1 MPKIPEAITNRW
13 HSPESWTTLTQ
24 LVKMVI
30 AATAAWWVS
39 TAIFDAEFPF
49 LAPWMALMTV
59 HATAYRTLSRATQ
72 ATLASLL
79 GIAVAFAVGEFLGVS
94 LWSYALAL
102 TIGLLISRVKWIR
115 DEGMTVATMS
125 VFILSD
131 GFSQEQ
137 QQFSERIFELL
148 IGVAIG
154 VVVNLLILP
163 PLRDRQAGRYV
174 DSVNRRIGNL
184 LQDMGAYFN
193 SPQEDADD
201 ASDWVDE
208 TGAISQ
214 ELDSAWS
221 EVSFARES
229 RKANPRNLIY
239 RRMRQTSDPSWE
251 EILHRTDESISH
263 LRNLARTLRSSY
275 DEDFD
280 WDKGFTEEWSEL
292 AEDVGKAVAD
302 PDAEVESLSDRLDQL
317 ARHTSDN
324 TDIASMD
331 WPVYGALLTSLR
343 HIVKVVDD
351 VASARKIRETD

>member
-1 MPKIPEAITNRW
+1 MPKVPEAISNRW
-13 HSPESWTTLTQ
+13 HSPEFWTALSQ

-59 HATAYRTLSRATQ
+59 HATAYRTLSRAAQ

-94 LWSYALAL
+94 LWSYALAVAV
-102 TIGLLISRVKWIR
+102 GLLISRVKWIR

-154 VVVNLLILP
+154 VMVNLLILP

-174 DSVNRRIGNL
+174 DSVNRRIGRL
-184 LQDMGAYFN
+184 LQDMGAYFTSSN
-193 SPQEDADD
+193 QDAKD

-208 TGAISQ
+208 TSAISL

-229 RKANPRNLIY
+229 RRANPRSLI
-239 RRMRQTSDPSWE
+239 RRRIHQATDPSWE

-263 LRNLARTLRSSY
+263 LRNLARTLRVSY
-275 DEDFD
+275 DENFD
-280 WDKGFTEEWSEL
+280 WDQGFAEEWSEL
-292 AEDVGKAVAD
+292 ADAVGRAVAD
-302 PDAEVESLSDRLDQL
+302 PDAEVDSLADRLDQL
-317 ARHTSDN
+317 ASRTGDN
-324 TDIASMD
+324 SDIASMN
-331 WPVYGALLTSLR
+331 WPVYGALITSLR

-351 VASARKIRETD
+351 VASARQVRETE